1 MLPLPR
7 FVLHPLTATAIAAVH
22 VYLAAGHLAKLAGHV
37 EWTHIWKGTGA
48 LFGAYVFAALASRRA
63 AKPLQRT
70 LVKESDVE
78 NPDRVSV
85 PGQTPVATNF
95 SQK

>member
-7 FVLHPLTATAIAAVH
+7 FVLHPLTAMAIAVTPRLSGRRSCG
-22 VYLAAGHLAKLAGHV
+22 V
-37 EWTHIWKGTGA
+37 THIWKGTGA

-63 AKPLQRT
+63 AKPLRRT
-70 LVKESDVE
+70 IVKECDVE
-78 NPDRVSV
+78 NSDRVSV
-85 PGQTPVATNF
+85 PGQVPVATNF